1 MLPSDVCAVRSRS
14 SLRVWLCP
22 GVEALQKPF
31 SSVGSRKDF
40 DDCVQQ
46 LIKRLQLAWKHKLLL
61 VQQGEYSKTRA
72 R

>member
-1 MLPSDVCAVRSRS
+1 M
-14 SLRVWLCP
+14 
-22 GVEALQKPF
+22 QKPF